1 MSRQLQSLDA
11 IAQSNTAY
19 SLSHDPLATPAEE
32 RSIDKDDKEAASPDT
47 EVEENVRQDDG
58 VTRIEA
64 LCKRGMSSSV
74 SSSPSHADVRLSSP
88 QMSSLGKDGVS
99 TPSGSPSD

>member
-11 IAQSNTAY
+11 IAQSNTTY
-19 SLSHDPLATPAEE
+19 SLSHDPLATPAED
-32 RSIDKDDKEAASPDT
+32 RSIDKDDKEAADPDT

-64 LCKRGMSSSV
+64 LCKRRSPPSF
-74 SSSPSHADVRLSSP
+74 SPSRVDIWLSSP
-88 QMSSLGKDGVS
+88 QMSSSGKDGVS

>member
-11 IAQSNTAY
+11 IAQSNTTY
-19 SLSHDPLATPAEE
+19 SLSHDPLATPAED
-32 RSIDKDDKEAASPDT
+32 RSIDKDNKEAADLDT

-64 LCKRGMSSSV
+64 LCKRRSSS
-74 SSSPSHADVRLSSP
+74 SFSPSRVDVRLLSP

>member
-11 IAQSNTAY
+11 IAHSNITY

-32 RSIDKDDKEAASPDT
+32 RSIDKDDKEAADPDT

-64 LCKRGMSSSV
+64 LCKRRSSLSF
-74 SSSPSHADVRLSSP
+74 SPSRVDIWLSSP
-88 QMSSLGKDGVS
+88 QMSSLGKDGVC
-99 TPSGSPSD
+99 TRSGFPSD